1 MVKELISEYI
11 RSRMEKLNYG
21 TDYYIDF
28 RHLVLQPGQHKEVEA
43 YNELYVL
50 VEAVNDVKIKSDFGM
65 FDLSFDRIDELQ
77 YVHQGLISIHNYS
90 ATLNHVQFV
99 QVTPILKSIEK

>member
-21 TDYYIDF
+21 TEYYIEF
-28 RHLVLQPGQHKEVEA
+28 RHLVLQPGQHKDIEA
-43 YNELYVL
+43 YNDLMVL
-50 VEAVNDVKIKSDFGM
+50 VEPVEGVNIKSDFGL

-77 YVHQGLISIHNYS
+77 YVHQGFISIHNYS
-90 ATLNHVQFV
+90 PSLNHVQFV
-99 QVTPILKSIEK
+99 QVTPILKSKK

>member
-28 RHLVLQPGQHKEVEA
+28 HHFVLQAGEHKDIEA

-50 VEAVNDVKIKSDFGM
+50 VEPVDNINVKSDFGM

-77 YVHQGLISIHNYS
+77 YVHQGFISIHNYS
-90 ATLNHVQFV
+90 STLNHIQFV
-99 QVTPILKSIEK
+99 QVTPILKQAK

>member
-28 RHLVLQPGQHKEVEA
+28 RHLVLQPGEHRDIEA

-50 VEAVNDVKIKSDFGM
+50 VEPVDNVNIKSDFGM

-77 YVHQGLISIHNYS
+77 YVHQGFISIHNYS
-90 ATLNHVQFV
+90 TTMIHIQFI
-99 QVTPILKSIEK
+99 QVTPILRSKN

>member
-21 TDYYIDF
+21 TEYYIDF
-28 RHLVLQPGQHKEVEA
+28 RHLVLQPGQHKDIEA
-43 YNELYVL
+43 YNDLYVL
-50 VEAVNDVKIKSDFGM
+50 VEPVQNINIKSDFGM

-77 YVHQGLISIHNYS
+77 YVHQGFISIHNYS
-90 ATLNHVQFV
+90 KAINHLQFI
-99 QVTPILKSIEK
+99 QVTPILRTKK

>member
-28 RHLVLQPGQHKEVEA
+28 RHIVLQPGQHKDIEA

-50 VEAVNDVKIKSDFGM
+50 VEPVDNVNVKSDFGM

-77 YVHQGLISIHNYS
+77 YVHQGFISIHNYS
-90 ATLNHVQFV
+90 PTLNHVQFV
-99 QVTPILKSIEK
+99 QVTPILKSKK

>member
-21 TDYYIDF
+21 TEYYIEF
-28 RHLVLQPGQHKEVEA
+28 RHLVLQPGQHKDIEA
-43 YNELYVL
+43 YNDLMVL
-50 VEAVNDVKIKSDFGM
+50 VEPVEGVNIKSDFGM

-77 YVHQGLISIHNYS
+77 YVHQGFISIHNYS
-90 ATLNHVQFV
+90 PSLNHVQFV
-99 QVTPILKSIEK
+99 QVTPILKSKK

>member
-21 TDYYIDF
+21 TDYYIEF
-28 RHLVLQPGQHKEVEA
+28 RHFVLQPGQYRDIEA
-43 YNELYVL
+43 YNDLYVL
-50 VEAVNDVKIKSDFGM
+50 VEPVENINIKSDFGM

-77 YVHQGLISIHNYS
+77 YVHQGFISIHNYS
-90 ATLNHVQFV
+90 KTLNHIQFV
-99 QVTPILKSIEK
+99 QVTPILKTKK

>member
-1 MVKELISEYI
+1 MVKELLSEYI

-28 RHLVLQPGQHKEVEA
+28 RHIVLQPGQHKDIES
-43 YNELYVL
+43 YNEFYVL
-50 VEAVNDVKIKSDFGM
+50 AEPVENVNIKSDFGM

-77 YVHQGLISIHNYS
+77 YVHQGFISIHNY
-90 ATLNHVQFV
+90 APTLSHVQFV
-99 QVTPILKSIEK
+99 QVIPILKSKQ

>member
-28 RHLVLQPGQHKEVEA
+28 RHIVLQPGQHKDIEA

-50 VEAVNDVKIKSDFGM
+50 VEPVDNINIKSDFGL

-77 YVHQGLISIHNYS
+77 YVHQGFISIHNYS
-90 ATLNHVQFV
+90 ITLNHVQFV
-99 QVTPILKSIEK
+99 QVTPILKSKK

>member
-28 RHLVLQPGQHKEVEA
+28 RHIVLQPGQHKDIEA

-50 VEAVNDVKIKSDFGM
+50 VEPVDNVNVKSDFGM

-77 YVHQGLISIHNYS
+77 YVHQGFISIHNY
-90 ATLNHVQFV
+90 APTLSHVQFV
-99 QVTPILKSIEK
+99 QVIPILKSKQ

>member
-21 TDYYIDF
+21 TEYFIEF
-28 RHLVLQPGQHKEVEA
+28 RHLVLQPGEHRDIEA

-50 VEAVNDVKIKSDFGM
+50 VEPVDSVNIKSDFGM
-65 FDLSFDRIDELQ
+65 FDLSFDAIDELQ
-77 YVHQGLISIHNYS
+77 YVHQGFISIHNYS
-90 ATLNHVQFV
+90 KTINHIQLI
-99 QVTPILKSIEK
+99 QVTPILRSKN

>member
-1 MVKELISEYI
+1 MVKELLSEYI

-28 RHLVLQPGQHKEVEA
+28 RHLVLQPNQHIDIEA

-50 VEAVNDVKIKSDFGM
+50 TEPVNDVNIKSDFGM

-77 YVHQGLISIHNYS
+77 YVHQGFISIHNY
-90 ATLNHVQFV
+90 APTLNHVQFV
-99 QVTPILKSIEK
+99 QVTPILRNEK

>member
-21 TDYYIDF
+21 SDYYIDF
-28 RHLVLQPGQHKEVEA
+28 RHLVLQPGQHKDIEA
-43 YNELYVL
+43 FNELYVL
-50 VEAVNDVKIKSDFGM
+50 VEPIDNVNIKSDFGM

-90 ATLNHVQFV
+90 STLNHIQFV
-99 QVTPILKSIEK
+99 QVTPILRQVK

>member
-21 TDYYIDF
+21 TEYYIEF
-28 RHLVLQPGQHKEVEA
+28 RHLVLQPGQHKDIEA
-43 YNELYVL
+43 YNDLMVL
-50 VEAVNDVKIKSDFGM
+50 VEPVEGVNIKSDFGM

-77 YVHQGLISIHNYS
+77 YVHQGFISIHNYS
-90 ATLNHVQFV
+90 PSLNHVQFV
-99 QVTPILKSIEK
+99 QVTPILKTKK

>member
-21 TDYYIDF
+21 IEYYIEF
-28 RHLVLQPGQHKEVEA
+28 RHLVLQPGEHRDIES
-43 YNELYVL
+43 YNDLYVL
-50 VEAVNDVKIKSDFGM
+50 VEPVENVNIKSDFGM

-77 YVHQGLISIHNYS
+77 YVHQGFISIHNYS
-90 ATLNHVQFV
+90 KAMA
-99 QVTPILKSIEK
+99 SRREKLPSLSCSS